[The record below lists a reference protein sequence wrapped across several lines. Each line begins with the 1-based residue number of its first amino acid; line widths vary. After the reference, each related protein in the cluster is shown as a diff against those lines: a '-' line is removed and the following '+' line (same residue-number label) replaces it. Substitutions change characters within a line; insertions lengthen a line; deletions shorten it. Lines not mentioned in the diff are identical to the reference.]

1 MRFFFLIFALF
12 YAMAAAAGC
21 PVAEQTAREKGL
33 TAALPVFVQC
43 AIQQNDDDTQLYLA
57 RIYAKGLGDVAK
69 STSKALLFYHLSS
82 ENGNASAMVELST
95 LLTSLDEKAET
106 RHEIS
111 DYLDKAQAILKNNTR
126 NSFKGELLHPYA
138 LLMLASENPSE
149 KWFYTTQMKS
159 DSRAAQLL
167 KNYQIDPDKKKQ
179 VIREASKWKQRK
191 MRDIAF
197 EVYSLAEFNEF
208 YDTLYPKEGLPNSFA
223 RSQAVNKLKEKIES
237 LQK

>member
-1 MRFFFLIFALF
+1 MRFIPLFLVLF
-12 YAMAAAAGC
+12 CATAVSAGC
-21 PVAEQTAREKGL
+21 PVAEQVARDKGL

-43 AIQQNDDDTQLYLA
+43 AIQQNDDETQLYLA
-57 RIYAKGLGDVAK
+57 RIYTKGHGDVAK
-69 STSKALLFYHLSS
+69 NISKALLFYHLSS
-82 ENGNASAMVELST
+82 ENGNAAAMVELAT

-111 DYLDKAQAILKNNTR
+111 DYLDKAQATLKNNTR

-138 LLMLASENPSE
+138 LLMLASESPSE
-149 KWFYTTQMKS
+149 KWFYTTETKS

-167 KNYQIDPDKKKQ
+167 KNYQIDPEKKKT

-197 EVYSLAEFNEF
+197 EIYSVSEYNEF
-208 YDTLYPKEGLPNSFA
+208 YNTLYPKQGIPNSFA